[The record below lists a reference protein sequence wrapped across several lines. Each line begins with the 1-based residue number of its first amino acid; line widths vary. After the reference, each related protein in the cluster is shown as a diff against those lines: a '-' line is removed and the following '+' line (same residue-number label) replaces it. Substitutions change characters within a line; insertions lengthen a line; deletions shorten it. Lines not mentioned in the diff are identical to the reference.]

1 MKVCKVCQIEFDPDQ
16 AGANAAAEMGAFL
29 AKEMYADAGELCPKC
44 LENRG
49 RLAMMYMRDMD

>member
-1 MKVCKVCQIEFDPDQ
+1 VKVCKVCRQEFDPTL
-16 AGANAAAEMGAFL
+16 AGGTAAEEMGAFL
-29 AKEMYADAGELCPKC
+29 AKEMYADAGELCPRC